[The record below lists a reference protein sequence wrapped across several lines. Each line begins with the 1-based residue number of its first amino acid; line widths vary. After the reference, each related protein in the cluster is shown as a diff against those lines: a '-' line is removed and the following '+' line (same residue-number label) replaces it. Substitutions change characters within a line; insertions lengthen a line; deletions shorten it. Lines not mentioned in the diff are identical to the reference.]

1 MLLKQTHMP
10 FHWTLEEVGERTTLE
25 SSFWR
30 ERSELRKNKKKENRS
45 KQLKKVVR
53 LALLLMSSLE
63 MRHPTTHNVVIA
75 SSHRQYE
82 VEG

>member
-1 MLLKQTHMP
+1 MP

-30 ERSELRKNKKKENRS
+30 ERSELRKNKKNENRS
-45 KQLKKVVR
+45 KQLKVVR